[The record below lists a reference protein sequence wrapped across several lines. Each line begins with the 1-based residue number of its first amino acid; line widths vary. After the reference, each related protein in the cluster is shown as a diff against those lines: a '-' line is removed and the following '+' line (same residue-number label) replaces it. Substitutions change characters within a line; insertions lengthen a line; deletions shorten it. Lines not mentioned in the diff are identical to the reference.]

1 MGSESAAFL
10 FSTPEMTVTF
20 SLTRQLRAM
29 MQFEWAL
36 TCALER
42 QGIAEAG
49 AGATLE
55 SLLDAE
61 FVDIATLER
70 DAHEVGNIVIF
81 FIRQLTERVKG
92 TSEPAARSIHFGATS

>member
-42 QGIAEAG
+42 QGIAEAVLSG
-49 AGATLE
+49 AIGRDGERTEE
-55 SLLDAE
+55 SNEGDGE
-61 FVDIATLER
+61 GR
-70 DAHEVGNIVIF
+70 
-81 FIRQLTERVKG
+81 
-92 TSEPAARSIHFGATS
+92 